1 MTKQRIYNA
10 DGKSSEDKALDL
22 FANMMIER
30 IQSLSSKDG
39 WKKPWFTEG
48 SLSWPKNLSGR
59 EYNGMNALMLM
70 MHCEKN
76 GYKLPV
82 FCTFDRVAGLNFTKD
97 KQGKR
102 QQVKGKG
109 GEVLPQVSIL
119 KGEKSFPVFITT
131 FTVVNKET
139 KERVNYDDYRQMS
152 EELRQQ
158 YNVYPKLQV
167 YNVFNVSQTNLQ
179 EARPELYKK
188 VEESCGQSK
197 PMEMGDDYSFPP
209 VDKMIKEDGWI
220 CPIKPLFGDSAYY
233 SISKNEIVI
242 PEKKQ
247 FKDGE
252 SFYSNLFHEMTHST
266 GAEGQ
271 LDRIKPTSFGSEEY
285 AREELVAEL
294 TAALTAQRY
303 GMTKHLKGDSAAYL
317 KSWLDS
323 LKESP
328 QFIKTTL
335 MDVKKASSML
345 TQHIDKMALEIE
357 KTQSAKEEN
366 TERNNLLNIEDGDYT
381 MVPYNGSTLY
391 IQHHENENSLKVAVP
406 TDKGLEV
413 KITIPY
419 DDNIDLD
426 RNYQEAFAQYKNQTE
441 TPETKEKVYYA
452 SVAYLQ
458 STDDT
463 SELDKLKDRGDY
475 NGLLTLAKDY
485 YDGNGMDE
493 EQTYKKPCQNRG
505 DDLLIEDKDFA
516 VVYNGS
522 VGGTYEIFVK
532 YSEQEVRDHINRYG
546 IGRASEDV
554 KEVAREMT
562 HEAFTALAQHKQPVF
577 QMPNGAILNIQ
588 YNKQEDNFDVGTV
601 TNAGLSVKHSFP
613 YDHDHSMDM
622 NIQGVYEQLH
632 EMEEYQKEEH
642 VAKSAFHR

>member
-10 DGKSSEDKALDL
+10 DGKSSEDRALDL
-22 FANMMIER
+22 FADMMIER

-48 SLSWPKNLSGR
+48 SLSWPKNLSER

-167 YNVFNVSQTNLQ
+167 YNIFNVSQTNLQ

-233 SISKNEIVI
+233 SISKNEIVV

-413 KITIPY
+413 KLTIPY
-419 DDNIDLD
+419 DHNIDLD

-522 VGGTYEIFVK
+522 VGGTYEVFVK

-577 QMPNGAILNIQ
+577 QMPNGAILNLQ

-613 YDHDHSMDM
+613 YDHNHSMDM

>member
-1 MTKQRIYNA
+1 MTDQRKFNS

-22 FANMMIER
+22 FAEMMIER
-30 IQSLSSKDG
+30 IESLSGKDG

-76 GYKLPV
+76 SYKLPI
-82 FCTFDRVAGLNFTKD
+82 FCTFDRVAGLNYTKD

-102 QQVKGKG
+102 QQVKGSNG
-109 GEVLPQVSIL
+109 DALPQVSIK

-139 KERVNYDDYRQMS
+139 KEKVKYDDYKLMS
-152 EELRQQ
+152 EEERMK

-167 YNVFNVSQTNLQ
+167 YNVFNIGQTNLQ

-188 VEESCGQSK
+188 LEQACSIERPVQEGEE
-197 PMEMGDDYSFPP
+197 YSFPP
-209 VDKMIKEDGWI
+209 VDKMIKENGWI
-220 CPIKPLFGDSAYY
+220 CPIRPIFGDSAYY
-233 SISKNEIVI
+233 SISKNEIVV
-242 PEKKQ
+242 PQKRQ
-247 FKDGE
+247 FCDGE
-252 SFYSNLFHEMTHST
+252 SFYSNLFHEMAHST
-266 GAEGQ
+266 GAESQ
-271 LDRIKPTSFGSEEY
+271 LNRIKPTSFGSEEY

-303 GMTKHLKGDSAAYL
+303 GMEKHIKGDSAAYL
-317 KSWLDS
+317 KSWLGS

-335 MDVKKASSML
+335 LDVKKASSML

-357 KTQSAKEEN
+357 NAKTVTLEN
-366 TERNNLLNIEDGDYT
+366 TEENKLLNIEDSDYI

-391 IQHHENENSLKVAVP
+391 IQHHENENSLRVAVP

-413 KITIPY
+413 KLTIPY
-419 DDNIDLD
+419 NHNIDLD
-426 RNYQEAFAQYKNQTE
+426 RNYQEAFARYKEQTKE
-441 TPETKEKVYYA
+441 SETKEKFYYA

-475 NGLLTLAKDY
+475 DGLLKLVKDY

-505 DDLLIEDKDFA
+505 DDLLIEDKEFA

-522 VGGTYEIFVK
+522 VGGTYEVFVK

-546 IGRASEDV
+546 IGRASDDV
-554 KEVAREMT
+554 KEVGREMT
-562 HEAFTALAQHKQPVF
+562 HEAFTALALHKLPIL
-577 QMPNGAILNIQ
+577 QMPNDTFLNIQ
-588 YNKQEDNFDVGTV
+588 YNKETDCMDVGTV

-622 NIQGVYEQLH
+622 NIQGISEKLQ
-632 EMEEYQKEEH
+632 EMQEYQKEENA
-642 VAKSAFHR
+642 AKSAFHR

>member
-10 DGKSSEDKALDL
+10 DGKSSEDRALDL
-22 FANMMIER
+22 FADMMIER

-197 PMEMGDDYSFPP
+197 PMETGDDYSFPP
-209 VDKMIKEDGWI
+209 VDKMIKEDRWI
-220 CPIKPLFGDSAYY
+220 CPIKPHFGDSAYY

-413 KITIPY
+413 KLTIPY
-419 DDNIDLD
+419 DHNIDLD
-426 RNYQEAFAQYKNQTE
+426 RNYQEAFAQYKLLCLQRE
-441 TPETKEKVYYA
+441 TAHY
-452 SVAYLQ
+452 
-458 STDDT
+458 
-463 SELDKLKDRGDY
+463 
-475 NGLLTLAKDY
+475 GLIRRK
-485 YDGNGMDE
+485 
-493 EQTYKKPCQNRG
+493 
-505 DDLLIEDKDFA
+505 
-516 VVYNGS
+516 
-522 VGGTYEIFVK
+522 
-532 YSEQEVRDHINRYG
+532 
-546 IGRASEDV
+546 
-554 KEVAREMT
+554 
-562 HEAFTALAQHKQPVF
+562 
-577 QMPNGAILNIQ
+577 
-588 YNKQEDNFDVGTV
+588 
-601 TNAGLSVKHSFP
+601 
-613 YDHDHSMDM
+613 
-622 NIQGVYEQLH
+622 
-632 EMEEYQKEEH
+632 
-642 VAKSAFHR
+642 

>member
-10 DGKSSEDKALDL
+10 DGKSSEDRALDL
-22 FANMMIER
+22 FADMMIER

-167 YNVFNVSQTNLQ
+167 YNVFNISQTNLQ

-188 VEESCGQSK
+188 VEESCMQSK

-381 MVPYNGSTLY
+381 MVPYNGPTLY

-413 KITIPY
+413 KLTIPY
-419 DDNIDLD
+419 DHNIDLD

-441 TPETKEKVYYA
+441 IPETKEKVYYA

-522 VGGTYEIFVK
+522 VGGTYEVFVK

-577 QMPNGAILNIQ
+577 QMPNGAILNLQ

-613 YDHDHSMDM
+613 YDHNHSMDM